1 MCNLFLLVRVCGP
14 LFDLFYLGGNIILW
28 LLCGGRFIVS
38 YCCYDF
44 YLCTFLLI
52 VLLFVPLWFTFCVR
66 GTIMVGVCQFFS
78 LLLVGDFTAWA
89 KNIFSK
95 VRFVFLQ

>member
-1 MCNLFLLVRVCGP
+1 MGHCFICFG
-14 LFDLFYLGGNIILW
+14 LGGNIIWW
-28 LLCGGRFIVS
+28 LLCGGKFIVS

-44 YLCTFLLI
+44 YLCIFLVV

-66 GTIMVGVCQFFS
+66 GAIMVGICQFFS
-78 LLLVGDFTAWA
+78 LVLVAVFTASP

-95 VRFVFLQ
+95 VRFVFL